1 MVTGIQMRLVSRLAG
16 VVALPCPG
24 GGLGVGGCVVASWV
38 PPHHHTPT
46 APHHPLLQGGLCLVQ
61 HILPI
66 LQPLNL
72 LLLLL
77 GLLALPITNETHGR
91 VFASPPSHALHQGS
105 PRVFTALHTLIPF
118 SCKGTCNR
126 IEIRSASASCH
137 CEQQQSGDVGGRRE
151 TGREGERER
160 GEGGGGWS
168 SEQPPRCCLPATRP
182 PPRHQARHQHIP
194 TSVYLLTL
202 LALHNTNQYCC
213 LSTFSICTLL
223 FNVYSFTPIS
233 SSCTPLI
240 PTISGKRLSQK
251 IFLPLISLDSN

>member
-91 VFASPPSHALHQGS
+91 VFASPPSHALHQKS
-105 PRVFTALHTLIPF
+105 PRVFTALNVH
-118 SCKGTCNR
+118 
-126 IEIRSASASCH
+126 RSHSHAKALATESRSDQPAPPAIASSRA
-137 CEQQQSGDVGGRRE
+137 VMLAGGGKLVE
-151 TGREGERER
+151 KE
-160 GEGGGGWS
+160 GEGGRWRWL
-168 SEQPPRCCLPATRP
+168 EQ
-182 PPRHQARHQHIP
+182 
-194 TSVYLLTL
+194 
-202 LALHNTNQYCC
+202 
-213 LSTFSICTLL
+213 
-223 FNVYSFTPIS
+223 
-233 SSCTPLI
+233 
-240 PTISGKRLSQK
+240 
-251 IFLPLISLDSN
+251 

>member
-1 MVTGIQMRLVSRLAG
+1 MRLVSRLAG

-77 GLLALPITNETHGR
+77 GLLALPITNETHGW

-105 PRVFTALHTLIPF
+105 PRVFTALKAH
-118 SCKGTCNR
+118 
-126 IEIRSASASCH
+126 RSHSHARHLQVATESRSHQPAPPAIASSSRAVMLAGGGKLV
-137 CEQQQSGDVGGRRE
+137 EKEGGRGGGRR
-151 TGREGERER
+151 RWR
-160 GEGGGGWS
+160 WL
-168 SEQPPRCCLPATRP
+168 EQ
-182 PPRHQARHQHIP
+182 
-194 TSVYLLTL
+194 
-202 LALHNTNQYCC
+202 
-213 LSTFSICTLL
+213 
-223 FNVYSFTPIS
+223 
-233 SSCTPLI
+233 
-240 PTISGKRLSQK
+240 
-251 IFLPLISLDSN
+251 

>member
-77 GLLALPITNETHGR
+77 GLLALPITNETHGW
-91 VFASPPSHALHQGS
+91 VFASPPSHALHQEGS
-105 PRVFTALHTLIPF
+105 PRVFTALKAPIPF
-118 SCKGTCNR
+118 PSKSTCKL
-126 IEIRSASASCH
+126 
-137 CEQQQSGDVGGRRE
+137 
-151 TGREGERER
+151 
-160 GEGGGGWS
+160 
-168 SEQPPRCCLPATRP
+168 QPNPD
-182 PPRHQARHQHIP
+182 HI
-194 TSVYLLTL
+194 S
-202 LALHNTNQYCC
+202 Q
-213 LSTFSICTLL
+213 
-223 FNVYSFTPIS
+223 
-233 SSCTPLI
+233 
-240 PTISGKRLSQK
+240 RL
-251 IFLPLISLDSN
+251 LPLRAAAR

>member
-91 VFASPPSHALHQGS
+91 VFASPPSHALHQKS
-105 PRVFTALHTLIPF
+105 PRVFTALNANRSHSHAKALA
-118 SCKGTCNR
+118 SCNR
-126 IEIRSASASCH
+126 IQITSASASCH
-137 CEQQQSGDVGGRRE
+137 CEQQSGDVGGRRE
-151 TGREGERER
+151 TGREGGRWR
-160 GEGGGGWS
+160 WL
-168 SEQPPRCCLPATRP
+168 EQ
-182 PPRHQARHQHIP
+182 
-194 TSVYLLTL
+194 
-202 LALHNTNQYCC
+202 
-213 LSTFSICTLL
+213 
-223 FNVYSFTPIS
+223 
-233 SSCTPLI
+233 
-240 PTISGKRLSQK
+240 
-251 IFLPLISLDSN
+251 

>member
-91 VFASPPSHALHQGS
+91 VFASPPSHALHQEGS
-105 PRVFTALHTLIPF
+105 PRVFTALKAPIPF
-118 SCKGTCNR
+118 PCKGTCNR
-126 IEIRSASASCH
+126 IEITSASASCH
-137 CEQQQSGDVGGRRE
+137 CEQQSGDVGGRRE
-151 TGREGERER
+151 TGREGGR
-160 GEGGGGWS
+160 WWL
-168 SEQPPRCCLPATRP
+168 EQ
-182 PPRHQARHQHIP
+182 
-194 TSVYLLTL
+194 
-202 LALHNTNQYCC
+202 
-213 LSTFSICTLL
+213 
-223 FNVYSFTPIS
+223 
-233 SSCTPLI
+233 
-240 PTISGKRLSQK
+240 
-251 IFLPLISLDSN
+251 

>member
-77 GLLALPITNETHGR
+77 GLLTLPITNKTHGR

-105 PRVFTALHTLIPF
+105 PRVFTALKAPIPF
-118 SCKGTCNR
+118 PCKGTCNR
-126 IEIRSASASCH
+126 IEITSASASCH
-137 CEQQQSGDVGGRRE
+137 CEQQSGDVGGRRE
-151 TGREGERER
+151 TGREGGRR
-160 GEGGGGWS
+160 WRWWL
-168 SEQPPRCCLPATRP
+168 EQ
-182 PPRHQARHQHIP
+182 
-194 TSVYLLTL
+194 
-202 LALHNTNQYCC
+202 
-213 LSTFSICTLL
+213 
-223 FNVYSFTPIS
+223 
-233 SSCTPLI
+233 
-240 PTISGKRLSQK
+240 
-251 IFLPLISLDSN
+251 